1 MAEARESVAPEPD
14 SDMLT
19 LMEGSSDASASA
31 PAMAETA
38 LDDRSGPETA
48 RTEVAGSGADAAATP
63 EESYIPPPPVYP
75 EQRGH
80 AEPFAAAALENGGDA
95 GRERE
100 REPKRRRPGLLELM
114 AEVAG
119 VGSSERRQEA
129 QSRQRAEPVAGPIA
143 SKGDAKPSSPVTA
156 SQPTLGG
163 LEPEPRQGPTDA
175 EGEMLDI
182 PAFLRRQAN

>member
-1 MAEARESVAPEPD
+1 MATAPQESF
-14 SDMLT
+14 
-19 LMEGSSDASASA
+19 
-31 PAMAETA
+31 
-38 LDDRSGPETA
+38 
-48 RTEVAGSGADAAATP
+48 
-63 EESYIPPPPVYP
+63 IPPPPVYP
-75 EQRGH
+75 EQRAQ
-80 AEPFAAAALENGGDA
+80 AEPFAAAALANGSE
-95 GRERE
+95 RERD

-119 VGSSERRQEA
+119 VGSSERRQE
-129 QSRQRAEPVAGPIA
+129 QPKQDRVEPVASPVA
-143 SKGDAKPSSPVTA
+143 SKGEAKPSTPSST